1 MKRILK
7 ICLMSSKTHW
17 LFGNQ
22 KKTKNSNDCGVFA
35 MMNIYALWHER
46 LPLEDLKNIQYLKYW
61 IASEVAKVKNDKMFN
76 LKKLT
81 PEDETMKIK
90 T

>member
-1 MKRILK
+1 
-7 ICLMSSKTHW
+7 
-17 LFGNQ
+17 
-22 KKTKNSNDCGVFA
+22 

-76 LKKLT
+76 FKKLT

-90 T
+90 N